1 MKKEDIVKL
10 YGSKPT
16 YQNLVISME
25 EASELIQSISKL
37 YRFGSSSERIT
48 HLIEEMADVLICFEL
63 LKILYNIPD
72 ELINL
77 MITTKMKRNI
87 ERIDKE

>member
-10 YGSKPT
+10 YGSKPS
-16 YQNLVISME
+16 YQH
-25 EASELIQSISKL
+25 
-37 YRFGSSSERIT
+37 Y
-48 HLIEEMADVLICFEL
+48 
-63 LKILYNIPD
+63 

-87 ERIDKE
+87 ERIDK